1 MGTRRE
7 SASGLS
13 RLVGSLGRVVREIF
27 RRWDERVLGGLTLR
41 MGEGPPIPIIP
52 SEMEWRPQEWSFVWS
67 CRIIRA
73 EVVSEFR
80 IHRGEGCLAWVR
92 PRVPLYLLP
101 GDELTV
107 RVPGVIHPFGSYTA
121 FPERCELEL
130 PDRPADAVRL
140 ACLGCG
146 REFPVIELW
155 LSKRFEGKAYCDA
168 CFYGRFGPR
177 RRRCAR
183 NGSDD

>member
-1 MGTRRE
+1 MGTRWG
-7 SASGLS
+7 SASGWS
-13 RLVGSLGRVVREIF
+13 RRVGGLGQLIGGLF

-41 MGEGPPIPIIP
+41 IGQGPPIPILP

-121 FPERCELEL
+121 FPDRCQLEV

-155 LSKRFEGKAYCDA
+155 LSTWFEGKAYCDA
-168 CFYGRFGPR
+168 CYYARFRPR
-177 RRRCAR
+177 PRERPRS
-183 NGSDD
+183 GGGD